1 MAPSDNSSY
10 KIPTRS
16 ARKPASR
23 EVDFVIDLPPETVA
37 AMETAARQLATD
49 LDRVLDAAC
58 PIWPGER
65 KRYAMAR
72 YFSLDRTASISARPN
87 GG

>member
-1 MAPSDNSSY
+1 
-10 KIPTRS
+10 
-16 ARKPASR
+16 
-23 EVDFVIDLPPETVA
+23 VDFVIDLPPETVA